1 MNEIKV
7 EDVLEITEAELVF
20 GKEDVVLGGF
30 KKDTR
35 EINEGDTYV
44 GLKGEKFD
52 GSSFFRKAFD
62 NGAKACIISL
72 ETEVTNED
80 IERYCKHKVLIKVED
95 TLEALKQIAI
105 FKRKMY
111 DIPVI
116 GVTGSVGKTSTKD
129 LIASV
134 MSKKYKTL
142 KTIRKL

>member
-7 EDVLEITEAELVF
+7 EDVLKITEAELVF
-20 GKEDVVLGGF
+20 GDKDIVLGEF

-35 EINEGDTYV
+35 EIKLGDTYV

-52 GSSFFRKAFD
+52 GSTFFDKAFE
-62 NGAKACIISL
+62 NGAEVCIISV
-72 ETEVTNED
+72 ETAVSKED
-80 IERYCKHKVLIKVED
+80 IEKYSKSKVLIKVAD
-95 TLEALKQIAI
+95 TLDAIQQLAI

-129 LIASV
+129 LVASV